1 VRQVFWTLSTLLSH
15 WRRRPGNFAALF
27 VGLAIATALWS
38 GVQALNAQA
47 RKSYDQAASVFSS
60 GGAQSLTPASGATVP
75 QDAYVKLR
83 RAGWKVSPALEA
95 AVLIHGAPYQLI
107 GVEPLT
113 LPRGGQLGG
122 QIAGRAEGGDFA
134 AFLAPPGQTIAA
146 PDTLR
151 DLGAKEGDRVALDTG
166 KILPPLR
173 SSALAPPGALTV
185 DIGVAQGLLDRPG
198 QVSRLMLLKKPDAG
212 TPPLASVVG
221 EALRL
226 PPPGEEEAD
235 LKRLTESFHLNLT
248 AFGLLAF
255 LVGLFIVH
263 AAFGLAFEQR
273 LPMVR
278 TLRAV
283 GVSTRTLGAALFA
296 EVALLALVAG
306 GCGVIGGFELAS
318 ALLPNVAASL
328 DALYGAR
335 VAGRLALDPFW
346 LLSGLGIALAG
357 ALAAAAGGL
366 VKTLRL
372 PILAA
377 AQPFAWREA
386 QRRFLRSRAVLALLA
401 FGAALAAY
409 GFGDSLYSG
418 FAVLAGLLIGAAL
431 LLPVLLS
438 AALRLGERFAHAPLP
453 NWFWADSRQ
462 QLPGLSL
469 ALTALLLAF
478 ATNVGVGGMVEGFRQ
493 TFAHWLDER
502 LAAEVYFEAAGE
514 PQARRIEDWLKRQ
527 PEVQALLPGASASV
541 RLSGWPTGV
550 IGMAADATYRD
561 HFPMLD
567 QTPDAWDAM
576 KRGDSALI
584 SEQLWRRLKLG
595 LGSSLDLPTARGM
608 WRVQVVG
615 VFPDYGNP
623 KGQVR
628 VDIDA
633 LSAHWPEAP
642 RVSYGVRVAPAE
654 APRLIAALQARFG
667 QDIAR
672 IADQAAIRKI
682 STRIF
687 EHTFAV
693 TTALNTLTLVVSAI
707 ALLASLTTLADMRLA
722 QVAPVWASGVSRR
735 RLAQL
740 EFLRIVALTAATAIV
755 AVPLGLALA
764 WCLVAVVNVQ
774 AFGWRLPYEMFPAQW
789 VSVLALA
796 LLTAAVAAIAP
807 ILRFVRTTPAQLARI
822 FANER

>member
-1 VRQVFWTLSTLLSH
+1 MLSH
-15 WRRRPGNFAALF
+15 WRRRPGNFFALF

-47 RKSYDQAASVFSS
+47 RKSYDRAASVFSG
-60 GGAQSLTPASGATVP
+60 GGAQSLVPTSGATIP
-75 QDAYVKLR
+75 QELFVKLR
-83 RAGWKVSPALEA
+83 LAGWKVSPALEA
-95 AVLIHGAPYQLI
+95 TVLVRGTPFQLI

-122 QIAGRAEGGDFA
+122 LVDGGDFS
-134 AFLAPPGQTIAA
+134 AFFAPPGQVIA
-146 PDTLR
+146 PPEVLR
-151 DLGAKEGDRVALDTG
+151 DLGAKDGDRIALDTG
-166 KILPPLR
+166 KSLPPLR
-173 SSALAPPGALTV
+173 SSAQAPPGLLTV
-185 DIGVAQGLLDRPG
+185 DIGVAQTLLGRPG
-198 QVSRLMLLKKPDAG
+198 QMSRLILRQPPDNDA
-212 TPPLASVVG
+212 PSLASVVG
-221 EALRL
+221 NALRL
-226 PPPGEEEAD
+226 LPAGEEEAD

-273 LPMVR
+273 LGMVR

-283 GVSTRTLGAALFA
+283 GVSTRALAAALFG

-306 GCGVIGGFELAS
+306 GFGVAAGFWLAS

-335 VAGRLALDPFW
+335 VAGGLTLDPTW
-346 LLSGLGIALAG
+346 LLSGLGIALVG
-357 ALAAAAGGL
+357 ALVAAAGGL
-366 VKTLRL
+366 AKALRL

-377 AQPFAWREA
+377 AQPFAWRQA
-386 QRRFLRSRAVLALLA
+386 QQVFMRRRAWLALLA
-401 FGAALAAY
+401 FGAAFAAY
-409 GFGDSLYSG
+409 LWGDSLYTG
-418 FAVLAGLLIGAAL
+418 FAALAGLLFGAAL

-438 AALRLGERFAHAPLP
+438 AALRLGESFSSAPLV

-462 QLPGLSL
+462 QLPGLAL

-502 LAAEVYFEAAGE
+502 LAAEVYYEAAGAPE
-514 PQARRIEDWLKRQ
+514 ARRIEAWLATR
-527 PEVQALLPGASASV
+527 PEVLAVLPSARTSV
-541 RLSGWPTGV
+541 RLSGWPTE
-550 IGMAADATYRD
+550 IFGMTPHETFRA
-561 HFPMLD
+561 HFPMID
-567 QTPDAWDAM
+567 QAPDAWEALQ
-576 KRGDSALI
+576 RGDGALI
-584 SEQLWRRLKLG
+584 SEQLARRLKLG
-595 LGSSLDLPTARGM
+595 LGSSLDLPTASGI
-608 WRVQVVG
+608 WRVKVGG

-623 KGQVR
+623 RGQAR
-628 VDIDA
+628 IDIDA
-633 LSAHWPEAP
+633 LTRHWPDAP
-642 RVSYGVRVAPAE
+642 RVSYGLRVAPQE
-654 APRLIAALQARFG
+654 TPRLIAAMQAEFG
-667 QDIAR
+667 EKIVR
-672 IADQAAIRKI
+672 IADQAAIKKI

-707 ALLASLTTLADMRLA
+707 ALLASLTTLGDTRLA

-740 EFLRIVALTAATAIV
+740 EFLRVLALTAATAV
-755 AVPLGLALA
+755 LAVPLGLGLS

-774 AFGWRLPYEMFPAQW
+774 AFGWRLPFEIFPWQW
-789 VSVLALA
+789 AEILALA
-796 LLTAAVAAIAP
+796 LLTAAIASIAP